1 MQVFISYSR
10 ENVTFAEQLY
20 QDLSDY
26 DLKIWMDMHSIQHGA
41 NWDAEVQKG
50 LDGSDLMIVLLSPA
64 SVSSQNVADEWSYF
78 LEKNKSIVPL
88 MIAPCDVPF
97 RLSRRQRVDFTANY
111 QSGFQELIRAIGSPH
126 LIDPESTQRIR
137 PPAASKPSP
146 SAPARPAK
154 AEPAPTA
161 ANYGGQRPAAP
172 EVGARILPVIWADT
186 YHWFRGMKATAVEGE
201 IIINPREIALVPRAS
216 PIIIIPLQSLISVKV
231 QRSVDQYLK
240 ITYYGA
246 GGVFKSLMIMGA
258 VARRRKEI
266 NQEIINLLK
275 LLTGRSL
282 D

>member
-10 ENVTFAEQLY
+10 ENVTFAEQLF

-26 DLKIWMDMHSIQHGA
+26 DLKIWMDMHSIHHGA

-50 LDGSDLMIVLLSPA
+50 LDSSDLMVVLLSPA

-78 LEKNKSIVPL
+78 LEKNKPIVPL
-88 MIAPCDVPF
+88 LIAPCDVPF
-97 RLSRRQRVDFTANY
+97 RLSRRQRVDFTAKY
-111 QSGFQELIRAIGSPH
+111 QSGFQELIRAIGSPR

-137 PPAASKPSP
+137 PPATTRPPSQ
-146 SAPARPAK
+146 SRPAK
-154 AEPAPTA
+154 AEPVAAT
-161 ANYGGQRPAAP
+161 ANYAGQRPVAP
-172 EVGARILPVIWADT
+172 EVGVRMLPVIWADV
-186 YHWFRGMKATAVEGE
+186 YHWFHGMKATGIAGE
-201 IIINPREIALVPRAS
+201 IMINPREIALIPRAN
-216 PIIIIPLQSLISVKV
+216 PIITISLQSLISVKV

-240 ITYYGA
+240 ITYYGT
-246 GGVFKSLMIMGA
+246 GGVFKSLVIMGA
-258 VARRRKEI
+258 VPKRRKEI

>member
-10 ENVTFAEQLY
+10 ENVTFAEQLF

-26 DLKIWMDMHSIQHGA
+26 DLKIWMDMHSIHHGA

-50 LDGSDLMIVLLSPA
+50 LDSSDLMIVLLSPA

-78 LEKNKSIVPL
+78 LEKNKAIVPL
-88 MIAPCDVPF
+88 LIAPCDVPF
-97 RLSRRQRVDFTANY
+97 RLSRRQRVDFTASY
-111 QSGFQELIRAIGSPH
+111 QSGLQELIRAMGSPG

-137 PPAASKPSP
+137 PPAAGKP
-146 SAPARPAK
+146 PAQSRPAK
-154 AEPAPTA
+154 ADPAAP
-161 ANYGGQRPAAP
+161 ANYAGQRPASP
-172 EVGARILPVIWADT
+172 EVSARMLPVIWGDT
-186 YHWFRGMKATAVEGE
+186 YHWFHGMKATGVEGE
-201 IIINPREIALVPRAS
+201 IIINSREIALIPRDR
-216 PIIIIPLQSLISVKV
+216 PIITIALQSLISVKV
-231 QRSVDQYLK
+231 QRSIDPYLK

-246 GGVFKSLMIMGA
+246 GGVFKSLVIMGA
-258 VARRRKEI
+258 VAKRRKEI